1 MLTSLLTKQS
11 QISLSFQANIEGA
24 TAKSNLF
31 VAFEQQALK
40 GQQPE
45 GTEADY
51 MSRYATDANRPRRPV
66 PVDAG
71 PDIEPGSTSL
81 VGPPK
86 DWSSTHYPDSPTKE
100 VGRGRLRVGHT
111 ATAEETLSRGA
122 HQTGL
127 NSRTRRRLR
136 CGVRLKR
143 IGGNDRQS
151 VCEART
157 QQRSAILL
165 YFNRQP
171 CPSSRHVEQ
180 KVSHSYVRCHGHLP
194 TLSGT
199 VSTYV

>member
-1 MLTSLLTKQS
+1 MWSCTKNNWCGFAVGGLPWRVNQGDHPNPCAAS
-11 QISLSFQANIEGA
+11 GANSSSPAGISSREVRVSSGRQGLEFHALSRL
-24 TAKSNLF
+24 SH
-31 VAFEQQALK
+31 K
-40 GQQPE
+40 G
-45 GTEADY
+45 GWA
-51 MSRYATDANRPRRPV
+51 
-66 PVDAG
+66 
-71 PDIEPGSTSL
+71 
-81 VGPPK
+81 
-86 DWSSTHYPDSPTKE
+86 
-100 VGRGRLRVGHT
+100 GRLRVGHM
-111 ATAEETLSRGA
+111 ATLSRGV

-127 NSRTRRRLR
+127 NSRTRRHLR

-151 VCEART
+151 VCEVRT

>member
-1 MLTSLLTKQS
+1 MSKMWSCTKNNWCGFAVGGLPWRVNQGDHPNPCAAS
-11 QISLSFQANIEGA
+11 GANSSSPARNRAG
-24 TAKSNLF
+24 K
-31 VAFEQQALK
+31 FE
-40 GQQPE
+40 
-45 GTEADY
+45 
-51 MSRYATDANRPRRPV
+51 SRRAA
-66 PVDAG
+66 
-71 PDIEPGSTSL
+71 
-81 VGPPK
+81 K

-100 VGRGRLRVGHT
+100 VGRGASEWAIRPPPSPGS
-111 ATAEETLSRGA
+111 LSRGA

-127 NSRTRRRLR
+127 SSRTPRRLR
-136 CGVRLKR
+136 GGVRLKR